1 MIIPSKDPFR
11 IEKLLEIRDACT
23 ASQNERRELYAR
35 RRKYAMFGSD
45 DYRQVRYNRL
55 FAHTDL
61 VASFLFSPDTA
72 KYNLAPPRNSP
83 PLIQAQAV
91 ALQDEWNQQF
101 RDTGLAYQYA
111 LGVLWALIYDTMYLK
126 IGYNRDRKRLTG
138 TLIMPNAMGVY
149 DEMEPELDNQ
159 EAFCHSYRQNWDR
172 SVLQLYSAGLADRV
186 ADLGVSQG
194 TPIEDMPPV
203 LKQLLITQTGGQN
216 LSGNLMGQAPLDIQ
230 PVILY
235 EPKSNIPTVG
245 WQELWVWDD
254 VAEDY
259 AMFIIADPDI
269 LITDSRESIKK
280 RRDLNAAKALAKKL
294 NGGSRDAGDDDDTP
308 SDSNEFLP
316 GEYPFVQITPYTR
329 PDYAYGEAH
338 SERLIPLQNWTSE
351 LLDEIGEVLEAQVD
365 PSKVFSGFM
374 GLSDEKA
381 AAFGGPGSWVLDA
394 LPGAKVDKQTPQMPE
409 DLFVEFREIGAIFL
423 EASGLT
429 ETITGQGGKNVR
441 GKGAQR
447 QAAVTGSSRIKKVAV
462 GLEPSLIQLGDLA
475 LKLFMNKS
483 DDELLLPD
491 GSKFLPKLFDP
502 EHWNLRIA
510 GHSHSP
516 LFADEARELAV
527 ILLKAAAIDREM
539 FVRLLTPPQED
550 TIISALR
557 ERIKVERAI
566 AAQNPAALQ
575 KPGGGKAR
583 GASHGPQA

>member
-1 MIIPSKDPFR
+1 MIIPNAEPFR
-11 IEKLLEIRDACT
+11 TDKLKEIRDACI
-23 ASQNERRELYAR
+23 AGFNDRHSLYAK
-35 RRKYAMFGSD
+35 RRKYFMFGSD

-55 FAHTDL
+55 FAHVDL
-61 VASFLFSPDTA
+61 VSSFLYSADHA
-72 KYNLAPPRNSP
+72 KYTLSPSLNADPRVQM
-83 PLIQAQAV
+83 QAIV
-91 ALQDEWNQQF
+91 LQDEFNQQF
-101 RDTGLAYQYA
+101 RDTGLAYTYA
-111 LGVLWALIYDTMYLK
+111 IALLWSLVYDSMYMK
-126 IGYNRDRKRLTG
+126 IGWNAERKRLFG
-138 TLIMPNAMGVY
+138 KLVMPNAFGVY

-159 EAFCHSYRQNWDR
+159 EAFCHSYRLPWDR
-172 SVLQLYSAGLADRV
+172 AVLMLYRAGLRDMV
-186 ADLGVSQG
+186 EQLGVAQG
-194 TPIEDMPPV
+194 APIDDLPPV

-235 EPKSNIPTVG
+235 EPKSNIPTVQ

-269 LITDSRESIKK
+269 LITDSRESIRK
-280 RRDLNAAKALAKKL
+280 RRDANAAKALAKKL

-316 GEYPFVQITPYTR
+316 GEYPFVQITPYQL

-351 LLDEIGEVLEAQVD
+351 RLDQIAEVLEAQVD

-429 ETITGQGGKNVR
+429 ETITGHGAPGVR
-441 GKGAQR
+441 GKAQ
-447 QAAVTGSSRIKKVAV
+447 QAAVAGSARIKKIAV
-462 GLEPSLIQLGDLA
+462 GLEPSLVQLGDIG
-475 LKLFMNKS
+475 LK
-483 DDELLLPD
+483 
-491 GSKFLPKLFDP
+491 
-502 EHWNLRIA
+502 
-510 GHSHSP
+510 
-516 LFADEARELAV
+516 
-527 ILLKAAAIDREM
+527 
-539 FVRLLTPPQED
+539 
-550 TIISALR
+550 
-557 ERIKVERAI
+557 
-566 AAQNPAALQ
+566 
-575 KPGGGKAR
+575 
-583 GASHGPQA
+583 